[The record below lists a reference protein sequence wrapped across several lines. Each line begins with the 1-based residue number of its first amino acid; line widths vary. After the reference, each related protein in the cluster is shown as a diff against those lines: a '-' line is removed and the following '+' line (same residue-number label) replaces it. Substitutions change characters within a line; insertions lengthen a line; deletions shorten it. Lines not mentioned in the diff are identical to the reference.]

1 MALNSDRD
9 GFLLPDRNLRADDLA
24 QGIGGIKRNTDAIL
38 TLLRGRT
45 RTLDRSRVA
54 NPNSPQRGP
63 GSPPGPTPAPAAR
76 QSRDRASVPVPVGG
90 GSAGGARPRDG
101 RGRFTRDPGAEV
113 AGEVRQL
120 TRQQA
125 QQNAERERAEES
137 RRTRDGVDQT
147 RDSRGRF
154 GSGGESGG
162 GAGGA
167 DGDKGLLGRM
177 RDFFKDHSGGPALDG
192 ADKLDPAVES
202 AKEVAGLMSGAVGA
216 VKATGELGRAVVG
229 RGFGGPSGERETPWF
244 KRLLQQLKLMRRDDA
259 QFHRA
264 ELRALNEPRS
274 GGGGGS
280 IVSDLLKLIF
290 SPLGVAIVAALAG
303 VWVGFGDKIT
313 GAWSGFIGSMKAKWD
328 TAVEKFLGIW
338 EPIAKFFADK
348 FGIVASTAAAVGN
361 RVNEAVKQA
370 TGVDVKNAASRAA
383 DVAASKAGSLAERFN
398 KGYRHKAMFD
408 GIKGGGDLTK
418 YGRYTD
424 AEAEKIRQLKSSGAN
439 TSASLPGGMSKQTR
453 DKIIAQSK
461 AAGVD
466 PETMLKFAAMES
478 GGNPNAV
485 SPTGAIGT
493 FQIVGGTASGLGVAD
508 RFNEDQNI
516 AGGVKLAKANAK
528 YLTNNKL
535 PVTPENL
542 YMMHMLG
549 PQAAREVIAGA
560 RQGKQVSELSQG
572 TRDAIA
578 KNHGKGAKTA
588 AEFIGI
594 NKGAMDQ
601 RYGAVVP
608 SGAETQIAA
617 GRPGG
622 NQAGAMRATSAP
634 GIGSPTAAPA
644 MVGAVPTVG
653 VLSGPPRIATV
664 AIPAQSPPAPSPRA
678 DTQIPLGSKAPLEVT
693 VRNSSKLAGQDVKD
707 RRLAHIATGGMS
719 G

>member
-9 GFLLPDRNLRADDLA
+9 GFLLPDRSLRADDLA

-45 RTLDRSRVA
+45 RHLERTRVA
-54 NPNSPQRGP
+54 NPNSRPRGP
-63 GSPPGPTPAPAAR
+63 GSPPGPAPAPAAR
-76 QSRDRASVPVPVGG
+76 QSRDRASIPVPVGG
-90 GSAGGARPRDG
+90 GSAGGPRPRDG
-101 RGRFTRDPGAEV
+101 RGRFVRDPGAEV

-137 RRTRDGVDQT
+137 RRTREGTDQT

-154 GSGGESGG
+154 GAGG
-162 GAGGA
+162 GSDGGA
-167 DGDKGLLGRM
+167 AGSDDDKGLLGRM
-177 RDFFKDHSGGPALDG
+177 REFFKDHSGGPALDG
-192 ADKLDPAVES
+192 ADKVDPAVES

-229 RGFGGPSGERETPWF
+229 RGFGGRSGDRETPWF

-264 ELRALNEPRS
+264 ELRALNEPRAA
-274 GGGGGS
+274 GGGS
-280 IVSDLLKLIF
+280 IITDLLKLVF
-290 SPLGVAIVAALAG
+290 SPLGAAIVAALAG
-303 VWVGFGDKIT
+303 VWMGFGDKIT

-348 FGIVASTAAAVGN
+348 FGIVASTVAAVGN
-361 RVNEAVKQA
+361 RANEAVKQA

-408 GIKGGGDLTK
+408 GIKGGDDLTK

-424 AEAEKIRQLKSSGAN
+424 AEAAKIRQLKSSGAN
-439 TSASLPGGMSKQTR
+439 TSARLPGGMSKQTR
-453 DKIIAQSK
+453 DKIIAQSR

-516 AGGVKLAKANAK
+516 AGGVKLAQANAK
-528 YLTNNKL
+528 YLTKHKL
-535 PVTPENL
+535 PVTAENL

-549 PQAAREVIAGA
+549 PQAAREVIVGA

-578 KNHGKGAKTA
+578 KNHGRGAKTA

-594 NKGAMDQ
+594 NKGAMEQ

-608 SGAETQIAA
+608 AGAETQIAA
-617 GRPGG
+617 GKAGG
-622 NQAGAMRATSAP
+622 NQAAAMRAASAP
-634 GIGSPTAAPA
+634 GSASPSMMPTMAGTVPA
-644 MVGAVPTVG
+644 VG
-653 VLSGPPRIATV
+653 VLSGSPRIATV
-664 AIPAQSPPAPSPRA
+664 TVPAQTPPAPPPRA
-678 DTQIPLGSKAPLEVT
+678 DTQIPLGSKAPVEVT
-693 VRNSSKLAGQDVKD
+693 VRNGSKLAGQDVKD